1 MNSRLTACLAT
12 EIKAAHFISII
23 ITILKAISLC
33 MDKSFLKQ
41 EDEQTPNPHLQL
53 NARVGE

>member
-1 MNSRLTACLAT
+1 MAT